1 MSVLKH
7 WDGQARQWSS
17 LGSPLRPNA
26 QDVQSFEQSMV
37 QNGRTVLLGVTPELA
52 RISERIVA
60 IDNNQT
66 MIDAVWPGDSGQRQA
81 LRGDWLQPPLP
92 PGIWDN
98 VVGDGSLVLL
108 RYPVQQDRLFA
119 ETVRLLKPGGRQVL
133 RCFVRPDV
141 PEKIR
146 HLRDDVLEGT
156 IETFHAF
163 KWRLAMAL
171 CGEMDTPNIPVRE
184 IFAAFTDHFPPSKDL
199 AHITSW
205 SSTSIN
211 TIEMYKDSEAIY
223 SFPTLQELRQ
233 MADPHLH
240 EIACK
245 YGDYE
250 LARCCPILAWE
261 RRH

>member
-1 MSVLKH
+1 MIVLNH
-7 WDGQARQWSS
+7 WDGHARQWPI

-26 QDVQSFEQSMV
+26 QDVQNFEQSIS

-52 RISERIVA
+52 GISEMVVA
-60 IDNNQT
+60 IDNNQA
-66 MIDAVWPGDSGQRQA
+66 MIDAVWPGNSGLKQA
-81 LRGDWLQPPLP
+81 LCGDWLQSPLP
-92 PGIWDN
+92 PAIWDN

-108 RYPVQQDRLFA
+108 KFPVQQDRLFVEA
-119 ETVRLLKPGGRQVL
+119 ARLLKLGGRLIL

-146 HLRDDVLEGT
+146 RLREEVLAGT
-156 IETFHAF
+156 VATFHSF
-163 KWRLAMAL
+163 KWRLAMAV
-171 CGEMDTPNIPVRE
+171 CGEMNSPNITARD
-184 IFAAFTDHFPPSKDL
+184 IFAAFTDLFPPSKDL
-199 AHITSW
+199 AHITGW

-211 TIEMYKDSEAIY
+211 TIEVYKDSQAIY
-223 SFPTLQELRQ
+223 SFPTLQELRL

-250 LARCCPILAWE
+250 LARCCPILVWE
-261 RRH
+261 RRR